1 MAYLEQ
7 TQITNEKDVVVNPAS
22 EESIV
27 LLRRI
32 AKTLESQAAADPQ
45 QRQRVV
51 LDATATVAIAAT
63 QTLTT
68 VTTVGTV
75 TSMTNLASLNGWNQQ
90 MFADPARHAYNSGI
104 RSQLTF
110 S

>member
-7 TQITNEKDVVVNPAS
+7 TQITDERDNLVNPAS
-22 EESIV
+22 EESVV

-32 AKTLESQAAADPQ
+32 AKLLESQAAVDPQ

-51 LDATATVAIAAT
+51 VDAGITIAAA

-75 TSMTNLASLNGWNQQ
+75 TSITNLAAVNGWNQQ
-90 MFADPARHAYNSGI
+90 MFSDPARTSYNTGI

>member
-7 TQITNEKDVVVNPAS
+7 TQITDERDLVVNPAS
-22 EESIV
+22 EESVV

-32 AKTLESQAAADPQ
+32 AKLLESQAAVDPQ

-51 LDATATVAIAAT
+51 VDAGITIAAT
-63 QTLTT
+63 QTLGT

-75 TSMTNLASLNGWNQQ
+75 TSITNLAAVNGWNQQ
-90 MFADPARHAYNSGI
+90 MFSDPARTSYNTGI